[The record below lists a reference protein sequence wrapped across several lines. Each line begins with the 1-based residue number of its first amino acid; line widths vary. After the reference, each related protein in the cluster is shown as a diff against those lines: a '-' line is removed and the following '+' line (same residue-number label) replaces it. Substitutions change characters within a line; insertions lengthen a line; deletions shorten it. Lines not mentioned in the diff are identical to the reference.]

1 MLEKLSKGSKSL
13 DEAYDEAIKRVE
25 AQLPEDKGLAKKVLS
40 WITYAQRPLT
50 TGELCHALAV
60 EPGEEDLDEENVPD
74 VEDIVSVCAGLVT
87 VDEESNIIR
96 LVHYTT
102 QEYFERIRENWNLTA
117 QLEIASVCLTY
128 LSFHPFGSGSC
139 PNNKEFESRLEE
151 NVFLDYASRYWGQH
165 ARTVQE
171 QVYELASC
179 FLQDITLVSCAVQ
192 TTSVSEFKYSDYS

>member
-25 AQLPEDKGLAKKVLS
+25 AQLPEDSGLAKKVLS
-40 WITYAQRPLT
+40 WITYAQRPLI

-60 EPGEEDLDEENVPD
+60 GPGEEDLDKENVPD
-74 VEDIVSVCAGLVT
+74 VEDIVSVCAGLIT

-117 QLEIASVCLTY
+117 QLELRQPVSLTSPSIP
-128 LSFHPFGSGSC
+128 LGAAAVLIIK
-139 PNNKEFESRLEE
+139 NSRVDSKRTCSWIML
-151 NVFLDYASRYWGQH
+151 LDIGVSMHGQFKSRCM
-165 ARTVQE
+165 
-171 QVYELASC
+171 S
-179 FLQDITLVSCAVQ
+179 
-192 TTSVSEFKYSDYS
+192 